1 MCGIN
6 GIFNFN
12 GEIVE
17 KKHLESMNSRMTFRG
32 PDDEGFYLSE
42 FFGMSMRRLS
52 IIDLKTGSQPI
63 SFEKEDLHI
72 ILNGE
77 IYNFIELR
85 NELKLK
91 NYQFKTSSDTEVLL
105 CLYLEYGENFIEYVN
120 GIFSFAIYDNK
131 QKKLLIYRDRLGV
144 KPLYYYIDDKKFIFS
159 SNLDSILKLGIQKQI
174 DTFSLFSYLI
184 NNYVPREH
192 SINQNVKKLL
202 PGNFVSIKRN
212 KFLINKYWD
221 IKNINK
227 NKINNFDDQ
236 FKETLID
243 SVNIQ
248 SRTDVKIGTF
258 LSGGVD
264 SSILTYL
271 LSNKVEEFETYTANF
286 IGKNQEDLKYAS
298 EISKEL
304 NLKNKIHDLDLL
316 NDFEKYLDEL
326 IYFLDEP
333 ISDTAII
340 PSFILS
346 RIAQQNN
353 TKVIIT
359 GAGGDELFGG
369 YSRHYPKQ
377 NIKNYFPNLSIN
389 LILSLSTFIKKDF
402 YNYFLKLF
410 NNQIDFILGASGT
423 NFNLLNNLIKDKD
436 RFHNAFKKNIFEQKL
451 GSYSFKSQKELLKI
465 DMTNYLPDNILSLT
479 DKMTMSSSIE
489 ARVPFLDHRLIEM
502 VIAQDSNEFYGD
514 KISNSKQILKRI
526 FGKKLKTDIWRRKK
540 EGFNAP
546 SNSWIFNNKNYLS
559 NYFMEKIHPNLNDII
574 DKNILKNSIERLKNN
589 NDKNIHSIFSL
600 FLLNKWMILRDE

>member
-12 GEIVE
+12 GEIVS
-17 KKHLESMNSRMTFRG
+17 KKQLDLMNSRMIFRG
-32 PDDEGFYLSE
+32 PDDDGIYLSKS
-42 FFGMSMRRLS
+42 FGMSMRRLA

-63 SFEKEDLHI
+63 SFEQEDLHI

-85 NELKLK
+85 DKLKLK

-105 CLYLEYGENFIEYVN
+105 CLYLEYGENFIEHVN

-144 KPLYYYIDDKKFIFS
+144 KPLYYYIDDEKFIFS
-159 SNLDSILKLGIQKQI
+159 SNLDSILKLGIKNKI

-184 NNYVPREH
+184 NNYVPKEN
-192 SINQNVKKLL
+192 SINQNIKKLL
-202 PGNFVSIKRN
+202 PGNFISIKKN
-212 KFLINKYWD
+212 KFLIKKYWD
-221 IKNINK
+221 IENINK
-227 NKINNFDDQ
+227 IEIDNFDDQ
-236 FKETLID
+236 FEEILID
-243 SVNIQ
+243 TVNIQ

-258 LSGGVD
+258 LSGGID
-264 SSILTYL
+264 SSVLTYL
-271 LSNKVEEFETYTANF
+271 LSKKLDKFETYTTNF
-286 IGKNQEDLKYAS
+286 IGKNQEDLKYAG

-304 NLKNKIHDLDLL
+304 NLNNRIYDLDLL
-316 NDFEKYLDEL
+316 NDFEKYIDEL

-346 RIAQQNN
+346 KLASQNN

-369 YSRHYPKQ
+369 YNRHYPKQ
-377 NIKNYFPNLSIN
+377 NIKNYFPNLNVN
-389 LILSLSTFIKKDF
+389 LILSLSRFIKKDF
-402 YNYFLKLF
+402 FNYFLKLF
-410 NNQIDFILGASGT
+410 SNQIDFILGASGT
-423 NFNLLNNLIKDKD
+423 NFNLLNNLAKDKE
-436 RFHNAFKKNIFEQKL
+436 RFHTAFKENIIKQNMD
-451 GSYSFKSQKELLKI
+451 SYSFYSQKDLLKI

-479 DKMTMSSSIE
+479 DKMTMSSSVE
-489 ARVPFLDHRLIEM
+489 ARVPFLDHRLIEL
-502 VIAQDSNEFYGD
+502 VISQAKNGFYGD
-514 KISNSKQILKRI
+514 KITNSKKILKKI
-526 FGKKLKTDIWRRKK
+526 FSKKIKTNIWERKK

-546 SNSWIFNNKNYLS
+546 SNNWIYNNKNYLS
-559 NYFMEKIHPNLNDII
+559 DYFMEQIHPNLNDMI
-574 DKNILKNSIERLKNN
+574 DKNILKNSIHRIKDN
-589 NDKNIHSIFSL
+589 NDRNIHSIFSL
-600 FLLNKWMILRDE
+600 FLLNKWMISRDA